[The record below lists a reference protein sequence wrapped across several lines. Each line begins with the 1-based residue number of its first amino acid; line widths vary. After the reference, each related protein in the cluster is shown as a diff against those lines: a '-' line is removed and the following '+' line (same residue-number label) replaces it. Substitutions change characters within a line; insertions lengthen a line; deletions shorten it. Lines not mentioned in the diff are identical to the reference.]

1 MRATKSMAWAEFS
14 KTREWAQ
21 LSVRQQMF
29 VQTYVAS
36 GDRVLATTCAY
47 ETSSK
52 ENTKIF
58 SYSLIKKSAI
68 VNALNRYYQLSP
80 RDIFVRELEADIR
93 ETEVGSPARIE
104 LQKLKAQV
112 LLGGKLPRKRGIKS

>member
-1 MRATKSMAWAEFS
+1 MDWAEFS

-36 GDRVLATTCAY
+36 GDSVLATTCAY

-68 VNALNRYYQLSP
+68 VNALNRYYNRGP
-80 RDIFVRELEADIR
+80 REIFLQELDSDIR
-93 ETEVGSPARIE
+93 ETAVGSPARIK
-104 LQKLKAQV
+104 LQELKAQV
-112 LLGGKLPRKRGIKS
+112 LLGGKLPKKRGAK

>member
-1 MRATKSMAWAEFS
+1 MAWAEFS

-52 ENTKIF
+52 ENTKVF

-68 VNALNRYYQLSP
+68 VNALNRYYNRGP
-80 RDIFVRELEADIR
+80 REIFIQELDSDIQA
-93 ETEVGSPARIE
+93 TEPGSPARIE

-112 LLGGKLPRKRGIKS
+112 LLGGKLPRKRGAR